1 MAVLNSNNIFAL
13 AVLTLASQGL
23 ISCGPQVTTTSAQI
37 TSTDQ
42 RPDISEDR
50 SSVLI
55 TAGTRDFARIHAKDL
70 SGLVTD
76 VVNPE
81 TGETSTQKL
90 TGSFIFK
97 VAQNPRT
104 NLVAIGVRS
113 FIYAETDF
121 SMVFLINPA
130 FPNRPQLLSFDA
142 PGQKRLPSGTTK
154 PLRSIRAMSFDS
166 SGILHIEH
174 TDASGS
180 RAEILVNPDLSIR
193 SCKYIEK
200 DEGELCAEGF

>member
-1 MAVLNSNNIFAL
+1 MFAL
-13 AVLTLASQGL
+13 AIFSMASQGL
-23 ISCGPQVTTTSAQI
+23 LSCGPQATSTSAQI
-37 TSTDQ
+37 ASSDQ
-42 RPDISEDR
+42 RPDISDDR

-76 VVNPE
+76 VVDPE

-90 TGSFIFK
+90 TGSFIFQ

-142 PGQKRLPSGTTK
+142 PGQNRLPSGTTK
-154 PLRSIRAMSFDS
+154 PLGSIRSMSFDS

-174 TDASGS
+174 TDASDS

-193 SCKYIEK
+193 SCKYIKKE
-200 DEGELCAEGF
+200 EGQLCAEGH